1 MSSQSQ
7 ARGSWPSTHW
17 PGTLGALGCFAWA
30 CLSLFWTPVDPF
42 VRAVPGWVA
51 FAIYAL
57 IAIGIGSAARVTQS
71 TAAWVALAA
80 YLGFKILLP
89 LDSAADSLLASE
101 PLYSEQVLWL
111 ANSTLGCL
119 LYSSLLVWSV
129 RSLWR
134 GHAVV
139 ARILSLALIAILVSS
154 VASIYIRF
162 DIQSLTA
169 FFEFQEIVFVI
180 QWAAL
185 GLIFLRIDRYAA
197 KTPRNYAGMPRALP
211 YVFVAAWAIF
221 LIVGYAMAWEPPGT
235 MPDSSPTPFPSGLF
249 SNSVVVGLQSVLV
262 AAVLWIVRLTGPGR
276 IVPPAAP
283 NEHEHDLGIAPAT
296 R

>member
-1 MSSQSQ
+1 MNSPSQS
-7 ARGSWPSTHW
+7 GSRWPSI
-17 PGTLGALGCFAWA
+17 LGALGCFALA
-30 CLSLFWTPVDPF
+30 CLSLSWTPVDSF
-42 VRAVPGWVA
+42 ARAVPGWVA

-89 LDSAADSLLASE
+89 LDSATDSLLASK
-101 PLYSEQVLWL
+101 PLQSVEVLRL
-111 ANSTLGCL
+111 AHSTLGFL
-119 LYSSLLVWSV
+119 LYSALIVWSV

-134 GHAVV
+134 GRAVV

-154 VASIYIRF
+154 VASIYISF
-162 DIQSLTA
+162 DEQSLTA
-169 FFEFQEIVFVI
+169 FFEFQEIVFVV

-211 YVFVAAWAIF
+211 YVFVAAWAVF

-235 MPDSSPTPFPSGLF
+235 LPDSSPTPFPSGFF
-249 SNSVVVGLQSVLV
+249 SDSFVVGLQSVLV
-262 AAVLWIVRLTGPGR
+262 AVVLWIVRVTGPGR

-283 NEHEHDLGIAPAT
+283 NGHERDLGIAPAT